1 MDDSTRLRFAL
12 VGPGRAG
19 SAVGARLA
27 AVGSLCVAV
36 AARTLTSPSARR
48 LAERLGAPVRGVADA
63 GPDAA
68 LVVIATPDAA
78 IEAAAATLA
87 PRLDPGTLVVHL
99 SGARGVDALAPL
111 AAARPDVTVGAL
123 HPLQTLT
130 GFDAADRL
138 VGAWAAVAGPP
149 DVADV
154 ARTLGLRP
162 CSIPDPAR
170 PAYHAAAAVASN
182 HLVALLGQVERLAAR
197 AGVPFEAF
205 EPLVRASVDHAFML
219 GPAAAL
225 TGPVARGDV
234 ATIAAH
240 LDAVGDDERRV
251 YRAMADA
258 ARQLAG
264 RDEPALREVL
274 A

>member
-1 MDDSTRLRFAL
+1 MGDSTRLGFAL

-27 AVGSLCVAV
+27 AVGRPCVAV
-36 AARTLTSPSARR
+36 AGRTLTCPSARR
-48 LAERLGAPVRGVADA
+48 VAGRLAAPVRRVVDA
-63 GPDAA
+63 GSDAA

-78 IEAAAATLA
+78 IDAAAATLA
-87 PRLDPGTLVVHL
+87 PRLAAGSLVLHL
-99 SGARGVDALAPL
+99 SGARGVDALAPI
-111 AAARPDVTVGAL
+111 AAARPDVRLGAL

-149 DVADV
+149 DVADI

-162 CSIPDPAR
+162 CSIPDAAR

-197 AGVPFEAF
+197 AGVPFDAF
-205 EPLVRASVDHAFML
+205 EPLVRVSVDHAFTV

-234 ATIAAH
+234 ATVAAH
-240 LDAVGDDERRV
+240 LDAVGDDERRA
-251 YRAMADA
+251 YQAMADA